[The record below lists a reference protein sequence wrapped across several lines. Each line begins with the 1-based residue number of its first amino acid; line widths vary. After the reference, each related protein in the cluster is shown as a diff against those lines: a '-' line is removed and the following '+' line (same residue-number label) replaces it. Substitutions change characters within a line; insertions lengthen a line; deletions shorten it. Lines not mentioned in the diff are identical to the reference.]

1 MIMKDDFQ
9 LLIHHSSRPFSR
21 FLPEVAVDAKVME
34 DVCSSSE
41 SDIRKSGRA
50 DAHLLADLTHGNLLM
65 RTYFTQ
71 HIAKLK
77 QGIV

>member
-1 MIMKDDFQ
+1 MGV
-9 LLIHHSSRPFSR
+9 HHPSRSIPR
-21 FLPEVAVDAKVME
+21 FLPEVAVDAEVME
-34 DVCSSSE
+34 DVSGSSE
-41 SDIRKSGRA
+41 SDIREGGRA
-50 DAHLLADLTHGNLLM
+50 NTHLLANLTHGNLLM